1 MFDLFDIND
10 LFLLVALYST
20 LPWAWALVGTR
31 IIYLF
36 MCFLLFTRSMNCTL
50 HEIDSLSAQLY
61 DILNLIPA
69 CRSLYFIS
77 FTRVQIFIFHI
88 QSLRPDLCASF
99 DTWERPCVHRWAS
112 KHATAPY
119 SFFMFFTFI
128 NLISYWNCL
137 LRIYLIS
144 YFSQACNHFCY
155 YFLNIFFAH
164 YILRP
169 FSLMQLILASYFLF
183 PGISSKRIFWHQQAC
198 NRFARTPATVW
209 KKWRK

>member
-77 FTRVQIFIFHI
+77 FTRVQIFIFYI

-169 FSLMQLILASYFLF
+169 FSLMQFILASYFLF